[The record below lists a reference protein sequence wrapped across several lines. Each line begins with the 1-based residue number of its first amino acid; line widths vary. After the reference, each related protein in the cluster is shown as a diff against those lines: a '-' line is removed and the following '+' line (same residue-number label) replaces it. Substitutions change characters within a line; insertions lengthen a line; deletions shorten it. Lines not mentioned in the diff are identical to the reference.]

1 MDNFN
6 KVVSFVLGLV
16 VIVVFLAIITG
27 RFRLGNTLTNLTKRN
42 VTVTPSPTKT
52 SSIKTQIP
60 AKVVSKGQGKSP
72 IIYNQYQA
80 PSSIPSTGAPTI
92 LVPLL
97 IGGLFAGRFL
107 QKQR

>member
-42 VTVTPSPTKT
+42 VTATPTPSKKNPTPT
-52 SSIKTQIP
+52 R
-60 AKVVSKGQGKSP
+60 VVSKNQKKTP
-72 IIYNQYQA
+72 ITYNQYQA
-80 PSSIPSTGAPTI
+80 PTSIPSTGAPT
-92 LVPLL
+92 LFVPLL
-97 IGGLFAGRFL
+97 ISGLFVGRFL
-107 QKQR
+107 QKQK